1 MTAALESRQPDGR
14 WQPLLTGEIQELAEL
29 LAEAVARGEPV
40 RLVGSYLLP
49 ESLIQTLGRA
59 CQRADALSLAA
70 AEADYRLDFSEGE
83 RLRAESL
90 AAEDAAIEEIVD
102 AIRAHFAARREAA

>member
-14 WQPLLTGEIQELAEL
+14 WQPLLTGEIQELAGL

-49 ESLIQTLGRA
+49 ESLIQTLSRA
-59 CQRADALSLAA
+59 CQRADALSLSAA
-70 AEADYRLDFSEGE
+70 EGE